1 MSRNIFVSKKNVHVQ
16 IITQSGRAE
25 LGMYAEDER
34 GRVPT
39 RCTAF
44 IHNLR
49 GQGGWWVGEGQQHR
63 LSGVPDVEGW
73 QQVGAAQC
81 EFWKEPRQP
90 LPLASRRTLKALHEH
105 ETCAQTQRWDTL
117 SFPRRQT
124 WATFFRDSQQP
135 TDAAPQ
141 NLLTFPKSLTLKKK

>member
-1 MSRNIFVSKKNVHVQ
+1 MSRNIFVSKKNIHVQ

-49 GQGGWWVGEGQQHR
+49 GQVVRGGWGRGSSMGCRGFQMWRGG
-63 LSGVPDVEGW
+63 
-73 QQVGAAQC
+73 
-81 EFWKEPRQP
+81 
-90 LPLASRRTLKALHEH
+90 SRSALHGASSERSH
-105 ETCAQTQRWDTL
+105 GSRSL
-117 SFPRRQT
+117 SHP
-124 WATFFRDSQQP
+124 
-135 TDAAPQ
+135 AAH
-141 NLLTFPKSLTLKKK
+141 

>member
-1 MSRNIFVSKKNVHVQ
+1 MSKDDWGKKYRISQHSLACRFNGIYLFLNTPDKCHATFSSLKKNVHVQ

-34 GRVPT
+34 GRLPT

-49 GQGGWWVGEGQQHR
+49 GRGGWWVGEGQQHR

-81 EFWKEPRQP
+81 EF
-90 LPLASRRTLKALHEH
+90 
-105 ETCAQTQRWDTL
+105 
-117 SFPRRQT
+117 
-124 WATFFRDSQQP
+124 
-135 TDAAPQ
+135 
-141 NLLTFPKSLTLKKK
+141 

>member
-1 MSRNIFVSKKNVHVQ
+1 MSRNIFVSKKKKNVHVQ

-49 GQGGWWVGEGQQHR
+49 GQGGWWVVGGGGAAA
-63 LSGVPDVEGW
+63 SVVEGSRCGG
-73 QQVGAAQC
+73 VAAGRSCTVRVLKGATA
-81 EFWKEPRQP
+81 
-90 LPLASRRTLKALHEH
+90 
-105 ETCAQTQRWDTL
+105 
-117 SFPRRQT
+117 
-124 WATFFRDSQQP
+124 
-135 TDAAPQ
+135 AAPSRIPPH
-141 NLLTFPKSLTLKKK
+141 TEGTA